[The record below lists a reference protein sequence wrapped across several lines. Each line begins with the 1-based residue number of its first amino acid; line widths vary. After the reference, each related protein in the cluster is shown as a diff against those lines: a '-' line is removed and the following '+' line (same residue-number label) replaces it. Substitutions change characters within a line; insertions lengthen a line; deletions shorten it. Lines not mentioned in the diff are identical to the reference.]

1 MAETVKGRGRLAIEF
16 ELKFR
21 CPEQAVEQLRQAVP
35 GQERLYAMQTTYY
48 DTPERA
54 LSDRYYTL
62 RLRQKNDLRIC
73 TLKCPA
79 EDGGRGE
86 FELEC
91 DSIQQAI
98 PELCKLSGV
107 AELVPL
113 TAGGVVPVCGAR
125 FQRVAKIFTWQDT
138 TMELALDRGILTG
151 GGREVALCE
160 AELELK
166 QGSREV
172 VRAYAALLTAAY
184 GLVPEKDSKFRR
196 ALALAKGE

>member
-1 MAETVKGRGRLAIEF
+1 MAIEF

-21 CPEQAVEQLRQAVP
+21 CPEQAIERLRQAVP

-48 DTPERA
+48 DTPDGA
-54 LSDRYYTL
+54 LSARRYTL
-62 RLRQKNDLRIC
+62 RLRQENDLRIC

-91 DSIQQAI
+91 DSIQPAI
-98 PELCKLSGV
+98 PALCKLSGIPD
-107 AELVPL
+107 LLQL

-125 FQRVAKIFTWQDT
+125 FQRIAKTFTWQDA
-138 TMELALDRGILTG
+138 TMELALDRGVLTG
-151 GGREVALCE
+151 GGREIALCE

-166 QGSREV
+166 EGSRET
-172 VRAYAALLTAAY
+172 VRAYAAMLAAAH
-184 GLVPEKDSKFRR
+184 GLVPEHGSKFRR